1 MRHRRLQAHTVDF
14 LFTLSL
20 FCVFTVCALLVVSIG
35 VQAYRS
41 TAAYLEGTYSA
52 RTALSYVTEKIRQH
66 DAEGRTALTQLDG
79 RNALLLTD
87 EINGSVYETYIYSDE
102 AWLYELTVRQG
113 TEISSSMGQ
122 QILRVDEFSIEDA
135 GNGFLRF
142 TASDSQD
149 QDYSFLLHL
158 RSGSLHRMNSGLSG
172 KE

>member
-79 RNALLLTD
+79 RNAL
-87 EINGSVYETYIYSDE
+87 SC
-102 AWLYELTVRQG
+102 
-113 TEISSSMGQ
+113 
-122 QILRVDEFSIEDA
+122 
-135 GNGFLRF
+135 
-142 TASDSQD
+142 
-149 QDYSFLLHL
+149 
-158 RSGSLHRMNSGLSG
+158 
-172 KE
+172 